1 MSLLNITVCHFTW
14 EGVLHHPGPRAPD
27 VVVADVELH
36 VAGDLVT
43 GQAQQEVLQRV
54 NGQLA
59 VRQVEVLKPQGHREK
74 LLECCGN
81 FS

>member
-1 MSLLNITVCHFTW
+1 MTSDVTW
-14 EGVLHHPGPRAPD
+14 KRVLYDSGSGTSN

-43 GQAQQEVLQRV
+43 SEPQQQVLQRV
-54 NGQLA
+54 YGQLA
-59 VRQVEVLKPQGHREK
+59 VRQVEVLQAQGHREK
-74 LLECCGN
+74 LLEGGGN

>member
-1 MSLLNITVCHFTW
+1 MSLVTW
-14 EGVLHHPGPRAPD
+14 QRILHDPGPGAPD

-43 GQAQQEVLQRV
+43 GEPQQQVLQRV
-54 NGQLA
+54 YGKLA
-59 VRQVEVLKPQGHREK
+59 VRQVEVLQTQGHREK
-74 LLECCGN
+74 LLEGGGN